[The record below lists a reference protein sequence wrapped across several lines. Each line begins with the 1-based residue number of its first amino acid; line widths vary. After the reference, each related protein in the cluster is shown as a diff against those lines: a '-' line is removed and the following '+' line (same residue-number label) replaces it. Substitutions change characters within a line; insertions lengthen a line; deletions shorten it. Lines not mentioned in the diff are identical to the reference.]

1 VRESNQ
7 PDEEGLRDIGPPVD
21 ESGGEARLPDI
32 LSFVFDWPNIV
43 TLLGL
48 GSGFLAIYFALNEN
62 YPAAMIAMLWAVLAD
77 WYDGLVAR
85 SMADRTDA
93 QKQYGG
99 HLDSLVDLSTSAVGS
114 AIILLSIGEF
124 SLCFFPGALAIVL
137 AGVLRL
143 AYFDTYGL
151 DKNGAHAGLAIDNSP
166 LAIAG
171 VFLLYGFIDPDVF
184 AAVLYVTVLVMAYLH
199 VAPFRMGK
207 LGGRWYYAV
216 TSYVVILTVVYAFNI
231 WTE

>member
-1 VRESNQ
+1 MRDPNQ
-7 PDEEGLRDIGPPVD
+7 PDEEGLRDTQLAADKSGD
-21 ESGGEARLPDI
+21 EGSLPNI
-32 LSFVFDWPNIV
+32 LSFVFDPPNIV

-48 GSGFLAIYFALNEN
+48 GSGLLAIYFALNEN
-62 YPAAMIAMLWAVLAD
+62 FPAAMIAMLWAVLAD

-85 SMADRTDA
+85 RMPDRTES

-99 HLDSLVDLSTSAVGS
+99 HMDSLVDLSTSAIGP

-124 SLCFFPGALAIVL
+124 SLWFFPGALAIVL

-151 DKNGAHAGLAIDNSP
+151 DKSGAHAGLTIDNSP
-166 LAIAG
+166 LAMAG
-171 VFLLYGFIDPDVF
+171 VFLLYRFIDADVF
-184 AAVLYVTVLVMAYLH
+184 AAVLYATVLAMAYLH

-231 WTE
+231 WTD

>member
-1 VRESNQ
+1 MRESNQ
-7 PDEEGLRDIGPPVD
+7 PDEEGLRDIGPPAD

-32 LSFVFDWPNIV
+32 LSFVFDRPNIV

-48 GSGFLAIYFALNEN
+48 ASGLLAIYFALNEN

-99 HLDSLVDLSTSAVGS
+99 HMDSLVDLSTSAVGP

-124 SLCFFPGALAIVL
+124 SLWFFPGALAIVL

-151 DKNGAHAGLAIDNSP
+151 GKNGTHAGLTIDNSP

-171 VFLLYGFIDPDVF
+171 VFLLYGFIDADVF
-184 AAVLYVTVLVMAYLH
+184 AAVLYVTVLGMAYLH
-199 VAPFRMGK
+199 VAPFRMRK

-231 WTE
+231 WTK